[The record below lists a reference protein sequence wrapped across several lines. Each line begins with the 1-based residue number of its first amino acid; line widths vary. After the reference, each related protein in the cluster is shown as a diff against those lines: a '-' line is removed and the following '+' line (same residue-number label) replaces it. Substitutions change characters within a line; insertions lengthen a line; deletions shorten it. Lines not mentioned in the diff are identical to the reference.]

1 MAKGLRMPPNLPEL
15 YKPALEELKEYGYEF
30 STKRI
35 KLNQ

>member
-1 MAKGLRMPPNLPEL
+1 MPPNLPEL

-35 KLNQ
+35 KLVEKICL